1 MMAYEIGSLAKSLA
15 GRDKDNLFIII
26 EESGE
31 YVTLVDGKFRTLK
44 KPKRKKKKHVQPIHE
59 KDETL
64 NKKLIDGEQVTD
76 EEIKYFIKCYK
87 RRKTICQK
95 QT

>member
-1 MMAYEIGSLAKSLA
+1 MAYEIGSLAKSLA